1 VPGHVALLLPDL
13 RPGGTERLTLDLAE
27 GFLARGISVDLV
39 LCQQQG
45 DFLSQVPEGARV
57 IDLAAPRLRSV
68 FGPLRR
74 YLRQEQP
81 QALIAAMWPLT
92 SIAVWAAM
100 GLSTRPRVVVSDH
113 CPLSMQYAQRLGRV
127 KLSMRA
133 SYRFAQG
140 VVGVS
145 QGLTSELAELAG
157 IAPSRVTTI
166 YNPVPRP
173 ALSGSDPDG
182 LWLGRK
188 GKRIVSVGSLKPE
201 KNHKLLLDAVSR
213 MAGEPLLALVG
224 DGPECAMLEAE
235 AARLGLAERTIFAG
249 FSAFPGDW
257 YAGAD
262 VMALTSDFE
271 GFGNVQIEAMH
282 FGLPVVATDCPTGP
296 RDALGGGRW
305 GQLVP
310 CGDAPAF
317 AAALARALECPV
329 DGDAQRARAAEFATD
344 LAVSAYLALALPGN
358 SG

>member
-1 VPGHVALLLPDL
+1 MPGHVALLLPDL

-188 GKRIVSVGSLKPE
+188 GKRIVSVGSAG
-201 KNHKLLLDAVSR
+201 LDRRSGFCSATSVR
-213 MAGEPLLALVG
+213 TWRTT
-224 DGPECAMLEAE
+224 
-235 AARLGLAERTIFAG
+235 ARSDERG
-249 FSAFPGDW
+249 KHCH
-257 YAGAD
+257 
-262 VMALTSDFE
+262 E
-271 GFGNVQIEAMH
+271 QRKHE
-282 FGLPVVATDCPTGP
+282 LPH
-296 RDALGGGRW
+296 RFL
-305 GQLVP
+305 
-310 CGDAPAF
+310 
-317 AAALARALECPV
+317 
-329 DGDAQRARAAEFATD
+329 
-344 LAVSAYLALALPGN
+344 LPGEIF
-358 SG
+358 GWRGV